1 MKLRRPWVVGALSLI
16 PFYWVCWYYAVNREM
31 RDHGRERGNEALAKT
46 RPWLSVLAVTL
57 GGFVL
62 VPPLVS
68 EWRTVRRIDAS
79 ERIAGARVGPTALTL
94 LLVVAAW
101 VLSWAGVIVS
111 NAAVALALLFVGAA
125 ALIAASVLMQQRL
138 TRLWA
143 AVAPPAV
150 AQVV

>member
-1 MKLRRPWVVGALSLI
+1 MKLRRPWVVGVLSLI

-31 RDHGRERGNEALAKT
+31 RDHGRERGDESLAGT

-57 GGFVL
+57 GAFVL

-79 ERIAGARVGPTALTL
+79 ERLAGTRVGSTPLTL
-94 LLVVAAW
+94 SLVVGASA
-101 VLSWAGVIVS
+101 LSWAG
-111 NAAVALALLFVGAA
+111 LFVANTVIAYTLLLLGAA

-143 AVAPPAV
+143 AVAQPAV
-150 AQVV
+150 TQVV

>member
-16 PFYWVCWYYAVNREM
+16 PFYWVFWYYAVNREM
-31 RDHGRERGNEALAKT
+31 RDYGRERGDEALART

-57 GGFVL
+57 GGLVL

-79 ERIAGARVGPTALTL
+79 ERLAGAPAGPTPLTL
-94 LLVVAAW
+94 CLVAGASAI
-101 VLSWAGVIVS
+101 SWAGLFVANTVAAYALLLAG
-111 NAAVALALLFVGAA
+111 AAV
-125 ALIAASVLMQQRL
+125 LIAASVLMQQRL

-143 AVAPPAV
+143 AVARPAV
-150 AQVV
+150 TEVV

>member
-16 PFYWVCWYYAVNREM
+16 PFYWLFWFYAVNREM
-31 RDHGRERGNEALAKT
+31 RDHGRERGDRALAGT

-57 GGFVL
+57 GGLVL

-68 EWRTVRRIDAS
+68 EWRTVRRIEAS
-79 ERIAGARVGPTALTL
+79 ERLAGTPVGPTSLTL
-94 LLVVAAW
+94 CLVVGASAF
-101 VLSWAGVIVS
+101 SWAGVIVPS
-111 NAAVALALLFVGAA
+111 TAVALTLLLLGMA

-143 AVAPPAV
+143 AVAQPAV
-150 AQVV
+150 AQIV